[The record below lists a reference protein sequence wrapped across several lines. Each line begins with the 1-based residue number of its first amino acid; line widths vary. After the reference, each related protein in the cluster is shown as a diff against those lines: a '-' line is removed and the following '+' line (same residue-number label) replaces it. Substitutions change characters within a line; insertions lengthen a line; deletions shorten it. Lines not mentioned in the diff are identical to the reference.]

1 MRADLEHAEE
11 HALSRTPPRPGT
23 QTEQDL
29 DLFTSGV
36 NDVEALADI
45 TGCRP
50 SYVASVLQDA
60 DLLKGY
66 FDLYTTSERPMN
78 VYSQH
83 FAGQLGFRDEEA
95 ARESVRLLD
104 QSYREFERS

>member
-1 MRADLEHAEE
+1 MSADLKHDAGK
-11 HALSRTPPRPGT
+11 ALSGTPPRRAT
-23 QTEQDL
+23 KKEQIL
-29 DLFTSGV
+29 SLFTSRV
-36 NDVEALADI
+36 ADVEAIADL

-66 FDLYTTSERPMN
+66 FDLYTTSERAMN

-95 ARESVRLLD
+95 ARESVSLLD
-104 QSYREFERS
+104 